1 MNHLGI
7 YSRKRGNKDYIQMM
21 FSGEKTIDIKLSD
34 RRIPPYNAI
43 NDGDMLY
50 VKESSGPVVGRIL
63 IPKVTYHEISDPMQ
77 ILDILLTIQDR
88 VGLDNEEHAQRMFER
103 VSGKRY
109 VTLFELAEPEALER
123 PIRIEKYDRRVWVAN
138 YNLPIDLRLAYGLDP
153 MITDEIGMEVVSE
166 DDDEPNEGEN
176 TTGFGKL
183 R

>member
-1 MNHLGI
+1 
-7 YSRKRGNKDYIQMM
+7 MM

-63 IPKVTYHEISDPMQ
+63 IPKVTYHVITNPMQ
-77 ILDILLTIQDR
+77 ILDILLTIQDS
-88 VGLDNEEHAQRMFER
+88 VGLDNEEHAKRMFER
-103 VSGKRY
+103 VAGKRY

-138 YNLPIDLRLAYGLDP
+138 YNLPINLRLAYGLDP
-153 MITDEIGMEVVSE
+153 MITDELGMEVVS
-166 DDDEPNEGEN
+166 DDYNEQDEGEN
-176 TTGFGKL
+176 TTGLGKL